1 MMARMNRMEWKLV
14 RGWFCVGVLAM
25 HPIHAREPDAGTGII
40 DVASKE
46 LVESSGLAAST
57 VTDGYFWS
65 HNDSGGAAKL
75 FAFDTD
81 GTLTGSAII
90 DGAEAI
96 DWEDMAAFVDEGKPR
111 LLVADVGDNDA
122 KRKSV
127 TLYVIDEPDPRKHA
141 RVKPLQVFNLAYP
154 DGPRDCEAVAVDI
167 AGREVILVSKSFL
180 PLASVYAMS
189 LPRVP
194 QVTDVELQRVGTLA
208 IPLVSAMDVD
218 AKSGDLIL
226 VNYLQCFRFA
236 EALKHD
242 DAWIKQVPEVT
253 DLPRLRQVEAVAV
266 DQRGEIWVTS
276 EGSPTKLARVPRSK
290 KSEAKKGQ

>member
-1 MMARMNRMEWKLV
+1 MAQINRMTHQPV
-14 RGWFCVGVLAM
+14 FGWLCLGLLALQPV
-25 HPIHAREPDAGTGII
+25 HSSEPDAGTGII

-46 LVESSGLAAST
+46 LVESSGLASSN
-57 VTDGYFWS
+57 VTEGYFWS

-75 FAFDTD
+75 FAFDTK

-111 LLVADVGDNDA
+111 LLIADVGNNAA

-127 TLYVIDEPDPRKHA
+127 TLYVIDEPDPRKHG
-141 RVKPLQVFNLAYP
+141 RVKPLQVFTLTYP
-154 DGPRDCEAVAVDI
+154 DGPRDCEAVAVDM
-167 AGREVILVSKSFL
+167 AGRKVILVSKSFL
-180 PLASVYAMS
+180 PLASVYAMA
-189 LPRVP
+189 LPRPP

-276 EGSPTKLARVPRSK
+276 EGNPTKLTRVPRSK

>member
-1 MMARMNRMEWKLV
+1 MMARMNRMEWKRV
-14 RGWFCVGVLAM
+14 CVWFCLGLLAM
-25 HPIHAREPDAGTGII
+25 LPIHASEPDAGTGVI

-46 LVESSGLAAST
+46 LVESSGLAASN
-57 VTDGYFWS
+57 VTNGHFWS
-65 HNDSGGAAKL
+65 HNDSGGSAKL
-75 FAFDTD
+75 FAFDTK
-81 GTLTGSAII
+81 GTLTGSVII
-90 DGAEAI
+90 DGADAI

-111 LLVADVGDNDA
+111 LLIADVGDNDA

-141 RVKPLQVFNLAYP
+141 RVKPLQVFKLTYP
-154 DGPRDCEAVAVDI
+154 DGPRDCEAVAVDV
-167 AGREVILVSKSFL
+167 AGRKVILVSKSFL
-180 PLASVYAMS
+180 PLASVYAMA
-189 LPRVP
+189 LPRPP

-276 EGSPTKLARVPRSK
+276 EGSPTKLARLPRSV